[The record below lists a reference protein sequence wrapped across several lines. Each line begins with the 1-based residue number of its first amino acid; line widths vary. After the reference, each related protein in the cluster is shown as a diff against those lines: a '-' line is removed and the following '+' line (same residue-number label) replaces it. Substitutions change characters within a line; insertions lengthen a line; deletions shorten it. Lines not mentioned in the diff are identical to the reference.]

1 MQSLSQEEW
10 ERASVYEVASTTAL
24 ARMDENLDIE
34 LAGKYSG
41 FFSKSIEK
49 LKEASTVRLTII
61 PDTY

>member
-1 MQSLSQEEW
+1 
-10 ERASVYEVASTTAL
+10 VYEVASTTVL

-34 LAGKYSG
+34 LAGKYGG

-49 LKEASTVRLTII
+49 LKEASTVRLTIL